1 MRSGRLYI
9 KFMLVLMLGLFIG
22 NVNSQVVYTP
32 EPDSRLWI
40 EGRSNVNQ
48 FECRADS
55 YSGDATIY
63 DEGNVN
69 EQTEMN
75 LEIEVAG
82 FDCGRDRMNRDF
94 RNALKASSFPKIIF
108 RFGEVLNMQPLA
120 DDDNT
125 IRFNVM
131 GYLTVAGVTQQITFD
146 MLGYFLSDER
156 IRAVGSK
163 QIKMTDYE
171 VEPPSAMLGL
181 VKAENELTVHFD
193 LLASRDQ

>member
-1 MRSGRLYI
+1 
-9 KFMLVLMLGLFIG
+9 MLVLMLGLFIG

-48 FECRADS
+48 FECRADT
-55 YSGDATIY
+55 YRGDATIY
-63 DEGNVN
+63 YESDEANAN
-69 EQTEMN
+69 EQTDAN

-82 FDCGRDRMNRDF
+82 FDCGRERMNRDF
-94 RNALKASSFPKIIF
+94 RNALKANSFPKIIF

-120 DDDNT
+120 GEENT

-131 GYLTVAGVTQQITFD
+131 GYLTVAGVTREITFD
-146 MLGYFLSDER
+146 MIGYFLSDDR

-171 VEPPSAMLGL
+171 VEPPTAMLGL

-193 LLASRDQ
+193 LLARRDQ

>member
-94 RNALKASSFPKIIF
+94 RNALKASSVPKIIF

>member
-63 DEGNVN
+63 DEENVN